1 MDFGKYIGGRESVM
15 LDKRK
20 IRLMTRAA
28 IYGKKIMEKK
38 ISKSAAIIRKIIR
51 A

>member
-1 MDFGKYIGGRESVM
+1 MDFGKYIGGREDVM

-28 IYGKKIMEKK
+28 MKKTMEKK
-38 ISKSAAIIRKIIR
+38 ILRSAAIIRKIIR
-51 A
+51 V

>member
-1 MDFGKYIGGRESVM
+1 MDFGKYIGGREDVM

-28 IYGKKIMEKK
+28 IMKKTMEKK
-38 ISKSAAIIRKIIR
+38 ILRSAAIIRKIIR
-51 A
+51 V